1 MAGLSCQMYLKEKDN
16 MKKVLIVDDSKV
28 LITALQGGLTKYKD
42 HFEAV
47 YAGDGLEAMNLL
59 DEHSVSLVVTD
70 IQMPVMDGLVLLAF
84 IRERYPD
91 IPCIIMSSY
100 GDDELKSQV
109 SPDIIHFIEKPVQ
122 VKKLAEMIINALSS
136 KAVGRTGRIAIS
148 DLLNLIILGKKTC
161 IFKIIPENGDS
172 GYYYFYQGDL
182 YNAVCGD
189 RQGADAVKA
198 MLDYDKARL
207 VFTKAPATKGVKKVN
222 VDLMQLIRQAKASK
236 LSVKVER

>member
-1 MAGLSCQMYLKEKDN
+1 

-28 LITALQGGLTKYKD
+28 LITALKGGLAKYKD
-42 HFEAV
+42 KFEAI
-47 YAGDGLEAMNLL
+47 YAGDGLEAMSLL
-59 DEHSVSLVVTD
+59 DEHLVSLVVTD

-91 IPCIIMSSY
+91 IPCIIMSAY

-109 SPDIIHFIEKPVQ
+109 SPDIIHFIEKPVN
-122 VKKLAEMIINALSS
+122 VGKLAEMIIRAIN
-136 KAVGRTGRIAIS
+136 KNKGGKTGRIAVS

-189 RQGADAVKA
+189 RQGADAVEA
-198 MLDYDKARL
+198 MLQYDKARL
-207 VFTKAPATKGVKKVN
+207 VFTKAPETKGVKKVN
-222 VDLMQLIRQAKASK
+222 ADLMQLIRQAKASK
-236 LSVKVER
+236 LSVKVEK

>member
-1 MAGLSCQMYLKEKDN
+1 

-28 LITALQGGLTKYKD
+28 LIIALKGGLAKYKD
-42 HFEAV
+42 KFETI

-91 IPCIIMSSY
+91 IPCIIMSAY

-122 VKKLAEMIINALSS
+122 VGKLAEMII
-136 KAVGRTGRIAIS
+136 KAIYKNKGGKTGRIAIS

-161 IFKIIPENGDS
+161 IFKIIPEKGDS

-198 MLDYDKARL
+198 MLQYDKARL
-207 VFTKAPATKGVKKVN
+207 VFTKAPETKGVKKVN
-222 VDLMQLIRQAKASK
+222 ADLKQLIRQARASK
-236 LSVKVER
+236 LSVEVEK